1 MGVDPRTQTAAD
13 KANPKPIYAV
23 WELTMRCDH
32 ACAHCGSRA
41 GAPRPDEV
49 DDETLLSTADALAAA
64 GTREV
69 TLIGGEAY
77 LHPRVFDVTRR
88 LRSHGIRVSL
98 QTGGMGLT
106 PRMAGKLVEAGVRSV
121 GVSIDGTEAT
131 HDTLRDRLGSHAA
144 GMRAIANARA
154 AGMHVTSNS
163 QVNRLTA
170 PVLVETAALLESAGV
185 QSWRAQLTVPM
196 GRAADRPDWI
206 LEPWQIPGVMD
217 TLGAIQLDAARRAH
231 AAGTPVERMFNVMAG
246 NNLGYFGPNEF
257 ILRSRPGGN
266 AVTWRGCNAGKS
278 VLGIESDG
286 TIKACP
292 SLPTAPYV
300 GGNVRD
306 TDLMQAWAEHPALR
320 FVRDRTTE
328 ELWGFCATCDYA
340 ERCRAGCSFT
350 AHCTLGRRGNN
361 PFCDHRARTLARRG
375 VRERLER
382 VEAASGAPYDFGRFR
397 IVEEPLPSQG

>member
-1 MGVDPRTQTAAD
+1 MAVDPRTRTAAD
-13 KANPKPIYAV
+13 RADPRPIYAV

-41 GAPRPDEV
+41 GAARPDEL
-49 DDETLLSTADALAAA
+49 DDPTLMATADALAAA

-77 LHPRVFDVTRR
+77 LHPRVFDVARR
-88 LRSHGIRVSL
+88 LRGHGIRVSL

-106 PRMAGKLVEAGVRSV
+106 PRMAGRLAEAGVRSV

-131 HDTLRDRLGSHAA
+131 HDTLRDRSGSHAA
-144 GMRAIANARA
+144 GMRAIAHARA
-154 AGMHVTSNS
+154 AGMHATANT

-170 PVLVETAALLESAGV
+170 GVLVETAALLEAAGV
-185 QSWRAQLTVPM
+185 QVWRAQLTVPM

-206 LEPWQIPGVMD
+206 LEPYQIPGVMD
-217 TLGAIQLDAARRAH
+217 TLGAIQLDAAARAR
-231 AAGTPVERMFNVMAG
+231 AAGTPVRRMFSVMAG
-246 NNLGYFGPNEF
+246 NNLGYFGPHEF

-266 AVTWRGCNAGKS
+266 AVAWRGCNAGRS

-292 SLPTAPYV
+292 SLPTAPYE

-306 TDLMQAWAEHPALR
+306 TDLMRAWAEHPALR
-320 FVRDRTTE
+320 FVRDRTTA
-328 ELWGFCATCDYA
+328 ELWGFCAGCDYA
-340 ERCRAGCSFT
+340 ERCGAGCSFT

-375 VRERLER
+375 RRERLER
-382 VEAASGAPYDFGRFR
+382 VEAPPGAPYDFGRFR
-397 IVEEPLPSQG
+397 IVEEPLPAGG

>member
-1 MGVDPRTQTAAD
+1 VAVDPRVLTPAD
-13 KANPKPIYAV
+13 KADPRPIYAV

-49 DDETLLSTADALAAA
+49 DDATLLATADALAEA

-77 LHPRVFDVTRR
+77 LHPRVFDVSRR
-88 LRSHGIRVSL
+88 LRHHDIRVSL

-106 PRMAGKLVEAGVRSV
+106 PRMVGRLADAGVRSV
-121 GVSIDGTEAT
+121 GVSIDGTQAT
-131 HDTLRDRLGSHAA
+131 HDELRDRPGSHAA
-144 GMRAIANARA
+144 GLRAIENARA
-154 AGMHVTSNS
+154 AGLHATANT

-170 PVLVETAALLESAGV
+170 PVLRETAALLQDAGV
-185 QSWRAQLTVPM
+185 QVWRAQLTVPM
-196 GRAADRPDWI
+196 GRAAERPEWI
-206 LEPWQIPGVMD
+206 LEPWRIPSVME
-217 TLGAIQLDAARRAH
+217 TLAAIQVEAAERAH
-231 AAGTPVERMFNVMAG
+231 AEGVPLKRMFNVMAG
-246 NNLGYFGPNEF
+246 NNLGYFGPHEF
-257 ILRSRPGGN
+257 VLRSRPGGN
-266 AVTWRGCNAGKS
+266 AVAWKGCAAGRS

-320 FVRDRTTE
+320 FTRDRTAD
-328 ELWGFCATCDYA
+328 ELWGFCASCDYA
-340 ERCRAGCSFT
+340 DRCRAGCSFT

-361 PFCDHRARTLARRG
+361 PFCDHRARTLAKRG
-375 VRERLER
+375 LRERLER
-382 VEAASGAPYDFGRFR
+382 VEAPAGAPYDFGRFR
-397 IVEEPLPSQG
+397 IVEEPVPADA